1 MGVGAGEWM
10 MPIRVQPPTSPRL
23 QNKENKEA
31 GGTDT
36 SAPPAPPRPRPLNVH
51 LN

>member
-1 MGVGAGEWM
+1 MEVGAGEWM
-10 MPIRVQPPTSPRL
+10 DANLSPAPSSL

-36 SAPPAPPRPRPLNVH
+36 STPPRPRPCLNVH